1 MHGQRVN
8 YEPMERILPMEQ
20 NNEPKWCPICKL
32 VCTGG
37 TIETTGNGGEKKAL
51 PCSFYHQKEGRC
63 LVKMIEFDL
72 FNVARALDV
81 ISNS

>member
-1 MHGQRVN
+1 VASENGSG
-8 YEPMERILPMEQ
+8 ETL
-20 NNEPKWCPICKL
+20 WCPICRA
-32 VCTGG
+32 VCRAGMVEGPDGG
-37 TIETTGNGGEKKAL
+37 QPNRDLRCA
-51 PCSFYHQKEGRC
+51 FYHRKEGRC

>member
-1 MHGQRVN
+1 
-8 YEPMERILPMEQ
+8 MEQ
-20 NNEPKWCPICKL
+20 NNDTKWCPICKQI
-32 VCTGG
+32 CTAG
-37 TIETTGNGGEKKAL
+37 TVETTVDGGAKEKL
-51 PCSFYHQKEGRC
+51 LCSFYHEKEGRC